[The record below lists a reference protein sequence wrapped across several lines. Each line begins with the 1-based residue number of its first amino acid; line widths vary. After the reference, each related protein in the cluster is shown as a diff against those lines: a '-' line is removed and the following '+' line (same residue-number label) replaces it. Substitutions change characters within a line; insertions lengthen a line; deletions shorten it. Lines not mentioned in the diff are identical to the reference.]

1 MNQLL
6 LHINKSNNNKKLFI
20 FSISMTGLYILM
32 KLYKYMTSKK
42 DSISKKIE
50 EIYLLHKGNLKK
62 IIKKEDL
69 IQLYY
74 TIYNTI
80 FKEDK
85 DKYEE
90 SKRRLYKN
98 IHSNKELE
106 VYINL
111 VCVYISN
118 QQKNEEIIL
127 KYLKHLLNKDNFQLD
142 DINITTN
149 DSYDKMRRDL
159 YEKKDL
165 SINQNLNLDKTKEI
179 LYFLFDKTKEN
190 IIILKKIHTN
200 KPFFDEEIM
209 IYLAQTMAFDEVYL
223 KNGISEEDIKYA
235 ISYYGL
241 TFKIDN
247 NDK

>member
-1 MNQLL
+1 MNLLL

-20 FSISMTGLYILM
+20 FSISITGFYILQ
-32 KLYKYMTSKK
+32 KLYKYLTSKK
-42 DSISKKIE
+42 DSISKKID

-62 IIKKEDL
+62 NLKKEDF

-74 TIYNTI
+74 SIYNTI
-80 FKEDK
+80 YKEDK
-85 DKYEE
+85 DKHEE
-90 SKRRLYKN
+90 SKRKLYKS

-111 VCVYISN
+111 VCSYISN
-118 QQKNEEIIL
+118 QQQNEEIIL
-127 KYLKHLLNKDNFQLD
+127 KYMKYLLKKDNFQLD

-149 DSYDKMRRDL
+149 DNYDKMRRDL

-165 SINQNLNLDKTKEI
+165 SVNQSLNLDKTKEV
-179 LYFLFDKTKEN
+179 LYFLFEKTKEN
-190 IIILKKIHTN
+190 ILILKKIHTN
-200 KPFFDEEIM
+200 KPFFDEEVI
-209 IYLAQTMAFDEVYL
+209 IYLAQTIAFDEVYL
-223 KNGISEEDIKYA
+223 RNGFSEEDIKYA

-241 TFKIDN
+241 TFKIDD